1 MHPTALHPTPLHPT
15 AAPHPAALNRG
26 RTPASGR
33 LGPLQAPPYRQAQ
46 PVPQTRRP
54 AAGLLAPEEH
64 QLLLLLAEGLP
75 LDAIARRL
83 STSSRTLR
91 RRIRVLCDR
100 IGVRTPLQAA
110 VWAARRGLI

>member
-1 MHPTALHPTPLHPT
+1 MHATTT
-15 AAPHPAALNRG
+15 LNRG
-26 RTPASGR
+26 RTPAGR
-33 LGPLQAPPYRQAQ
+33 PVAPHHAPCPQ

-75 LDAIARRL
+75 LDAVARRL

>member
-1 MHPTALHPTPLHPT
+1 MHPTALHQTPHP
-15 AAPHPAALNRG
+15 AAVQRPAALNRG
-26 RTPASGR
+26 RTAPTGRFGPSPA
-33 LGPLQAPPYRQAQ
+33 APYRQAQ

-75 LDAIARRL
+75 LDAVARRL

>member
-1 MHPTALHPTPLHPT
+1 MKSAMHPAPT
-15 AAPHPAALNRG
+15 APRVP
-26 RTPASGR
+26 
-33 LGPLQAPPYRQAQ
+33 AQ
-46 PVPQTRRP
+46 PAQPGPHRHP
-54 AAGLLAPEEH
+54 AGLLTPSEH

-75 LDAIARRL
+75 LDSIARRL
-83 STSSRTLR
+83 DTSSRTLR

>member
-1 MHPTALHPTPLHPT
+1 MRPALTAHHVP
-15 AAPHPAALNRG
+15 
-26 RTPASGR
+26 
-33 LGPLQAPPYRQAQ
+33 AQ
-46 PVPQTRRP
+46 PVPLRHP
-54 AAGLLAPEEH
+54 AGLLAPSEH

-75 LDAIARRL
+75 LDSIARRL
-83 STSSRTLR
+83 GTSSRTLR

>member
-1 MHPTALHPTPLHPT
+1 MQSATLHRVPHEGA
-15 AAPHPAALNRG
+15 AAPPAPQ
-26 RTPASGR
+26 PA
-33 LGPLQAPPYRQAQ
+33 
-46 PVPQTRRP
+46 V
-54 AAGLLAPEEH
+54 GLLAPEE
-64 QLLLLLAEGLP
+64 QRLLLLLADGLP

-83 STSSRTLR
+83 CTSSRTLR

>member
-1 MHPTALHPTPLHPT
+1 MHATTT
-15 AAPHPAALNRG
+15 LNRG
-26 RTPASGR
+26 RTPAGR
-33 LGPLQAPPYRQAQ
+33 PVAPHHAPCPQ

-75 LDAIARRL
+75 LDAVARRL

-100 IGVRTPLQAA
+100 IGVRTPAG
-110 VWAARRGLI
+110 RRLGGPPRPDLTPTG

>member
-1 MHPTALHPTPLHPT
+1 MTISQRRDDGREAEMQATATLYRRRPGIPNTPPSLP
-15 AAPHPAALNRG
+15 
-26 RTPASGR
+26 
-33 LGPLQAPPYRQAQ
+33 Q
-46 PVPQTRRP
+46 PVPIATVRQAPST
-54 AAGLLAPEEH
+54 GLLTPEEH
-64 QLLLLLAEGLP
+64 GLLLLLAEGLP

-100 IGVRTPLQAA
+100 IGVQTPLQAA

>member
-1 MHPTALHPTPLHPT
+1 MHATTTLHAPTALNRARTRTAALPAA
-15 AAPHPAALNRG
+15 AAPHGRPQPA
-26 RTPASGR
+26 P
-33 LGPLQAPPYRQAQ
+33 Q
-46 PVPQTRRP
+46 PQTRRP
-54 AAGLLAPEEH
+54 ATGLLAPEEH

-75 LDAIARRL
+75 LDAVARRL

>member
-1 MHPTALHPTPLHPT
+1 MHPSTVHPSTTAHPTAVRG
-15 AAPHPAALNRG
+15 RG
-26 RTPASGR
+26 RTQPAGR
-33 LGPLQAPPYRQAQ
+33 LAPYRQQ
-46 PVPQTRRP
+46 PPAPQTRRP

-75 LDAIARRL
+75 LDAVARRL